1 MTLSPDTPAGP
12 DEQAGASSG
21 TGPKVDDAEPEQWL
35 PTERRD
41 GTLVITINR
50 PHRLNALAWDLIADL
65 GTILAD
71 AAADD
76 EVRAVVLT
84 GAGRAFSAGGDVK
97 DQKRRARWGV
107 VERLDK
113 ITPVMDTVRACW
125 EFPKPLI
132 AAVNGVAAGA
142 GAGLALVCDVRY
154 ASTEAR
160 FGFPF
165 VKVGLG
171 PDYGVSY
178 TLPRLVGPGQAAR
191 LMYSAR
197 YVDAAEAL
205 RIGLVEEVFP
215 ADELLDGAVGLAA
228 EIAAVAPL
236 GVRLSKQALRR
247 SASIDFATAITTE
260 IAAQFLATQT
270 EDHLEGATA
279 FAEKRPP
286 VFRNR

>member
-1 MTLSPDTPAGP
+1 MTTSQTADPG
-12 DEQAGASSG
+12 QSSG
-21 TGPKVDDAEPEQWL
+21 TEQEHWL
-35 PTERRD
+35 PTEHRD

-50 PHRLNALAWDLIADL
+50 EHRLNALAWDLISEL
-65 GTILAD
+65 GGILAS
-71 AAADD
+71 AAVDD
-76 EVRAVVLT
+76 SVRAVVLT

-97 DQKRRARWGV
+97 DQKRRAQWGV
-107 VERLDK
+107 IERLDK
-113 ITPVMDTVRACW
+113 ITPVMDTIRACW

-132 AAVNGVAAGA
+132 AAVNGIAAGA
-142 GAGLALVCDVRY
+142 GAGLALACDVRY

-178 TLPRLVGPGQAAR
+178 TLPRLVGTGHAAR
-191 LMYSAR
+191 LLYTGR
-197 YVDAAEAL
+197 YVDADEAL
-205 RIGLVEEVFP
+205 RIGLVEEVLP
-215 ADELLDGAVGLAA
+215 AHELLDAAVGLAS
-228 EIAAVAPL
+228 EIAQVAPL

-260 IAAQFLATQT
+260 ITAQFLATQT
-270 EDHLEGATA
+270 QDHLEGATA